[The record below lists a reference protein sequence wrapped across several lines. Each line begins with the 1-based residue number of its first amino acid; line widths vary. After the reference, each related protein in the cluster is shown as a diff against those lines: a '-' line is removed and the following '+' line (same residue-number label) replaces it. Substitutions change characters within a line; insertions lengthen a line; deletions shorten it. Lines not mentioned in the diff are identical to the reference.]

1 MAWLAKLKSV
11 KWPCIWSL
19 KGRKWCHPRSP
30 KIDSWV
36 CLTVDD
42 YFPHWNCHLQLFQT
56 HPFINP
62 RQVTLGGAGA
72 PATTVWA
79 FLGRFGKMCRLRN
92 GQEKENLDGRSESKE
107 SRHFTSV
114 PNFSCPLLVES
125 ISAGW
130 PTLGSGA
137 GPTFVLVGKVGAG
150 FVGNPVQLGCHQISG
165 VCRQGTHV
173 VELGQIHFFLAFGAH
188 IPTDALAS
196 DRSCQCKPM
205 KCSSPFHQVK

>member
-1 MAWLAKLKSV
+1 MT
-11 KWPCIWSL
+11 I
-19 KGRKWCHPRSP
+19 SP
-30 KIDSWV
+30 IEIAICS
-36 CLTVDD
+36 
-42 YFPHWNCHLQLFQT
+42 FFRHIH
-56 HPFINP
+56 FITP

-92 GQEKENLDGRSESKE
+92 GQEKENLDGKSESKE

-137 GPTFVLVGKVGAG
+137 GPTFVLVPGEWSGWQGWCRICWKPCSVGLSSN
-150 FVGNPVQLGCHQISG
+150 FRRLQTRHTCCRVGTNTFFSG
-165 VCRQGTHV
+165 IRSTH
-173 VELGQIHFFLAFGAH
+173 
-188 IPTDALAS
+188 PD
-196 DRSCQCKPM
+196 
-205 KCSSPFHQVK
+205 